1 MSRTATLRNLILKAK
16 HAYYYSGEPVMS
28 DAEYDALEDELR
40 LLDPSDPVLGLVW
53 SPVPPDTMLTKARH
67 SLPMGSQSK
76 VNSEEEFRSW
86 CPKNEVQAIH
96 ASLKGDGASA
106 AAYYRDGRMVQAI
119 SRGDGTV
126 GEDITANAMRFKGL
140 PAWVGTQDVGFS
152 GAVRFEVILTVEDWT
167 RIDPT
172 RSKNPR
178 NAGTG
183 IMGRKNGNQSDCLT
197 IFAFDLDE
205 TIDGQSVD
213 FPTEAQKT
221 LRLAELGFNPISYA
235 IYDNA
240 DDVVE
245 YFRNIAAKA
254 DLNVKND
261 QQDTP
266 LMGAVESGS
275 ISIVRM
281 LIDAGANADDKDFD
295 GNTALR
301 RAISSDKH
309 IFDIIEYLINSS
321 GNVNLQDDSGGSCLS
336 KAVMTGRNELV
347 QPLIAAGADV
357 NLKDEEDR
365 SALAYAV
372 KSEKLSLET
381 IKALVDAGAV
391 VDNIDVEGETALF
404 AAFARDNKDLTR
416 AQERRSTLANQKI
429 RAEAATPDL
438 NNRWVKAQAA
448 LDNWQLDLQRNLALA
463 HLPLDANIG
472 AIEGA
477 LALFERMHQQLE
489 KIRDIRVNRIDMMRH
504 DLNEFAATAKSLAT
518 DIAPEIAQQPA
529 AQIAIALDKRWK
541 QELSASQD
549 LGRLTT
555 ELENATAQANAANR
569 RIVEAKASL
578 EPLLRLF
585 GATDNEGLRC
595 ATERSDRLRSVTSEI
610 DQTVK
615 QLLQA
620 GDGLDRQALEAAFKA
635 IDVNTISIRLPE
647 IKLQTDEMVAQQNR
661 LSGELNAAEAALGK
675 IAGQDEAAR
684 AESQRQEA
692 LARMSNAV
700 ERYIKVYTAAKLL
713 RWSIE
718 RFRESKQGPML
729 ARASAVF
736 EGLTQGGFNR
746 LVVDYESDP
755 LKRSG
760 QRASAE
766 LVDIEGMSEG
776 TRDQLYLAL
785 RLAALELHLEQ
796 TVPLPFIADDLFINY
811 DDGRA
816 KAGLEALAK
825 LSEMTQVIFLSHH
838 AHLVPLAQSVFGDR
852 LNVVNLG

>member
-1 MSRTATLRNLILKAK
+1 
-16 HAYYYSGEPVMS
+16 
-28 DAEYDALEDELR
+28 
-40 LLDPSDPVLGLVW
+40 
-53 SPVPPDTMLTKARH
+53 
-67 SLPMGSQSK
+67 
-76 VNSEEEFRSW
+76 
-86 CPKNEVQAIH
+86 
-96 ASLKGDGASA
+96 
-106 AAYYRDGRMVQAI
+106 
-119 SRGDGTV
+119 
-126 GEDITANAMRFKGL
+126 
-140 PAWVGTQDVGFS
+140 
-152 GAVRFEVILTVEDWT
+152 
-167 RIDPT
+167 
-172 RSKNPR
+172 
-178 NAGTG
+178 
-183 IMGRKNGNQSDCLT
+183 
-197 IFAFDLDE
+197 
-205 TIDGQSVD
+205 
-213 FPTEAQKT
+213 
-221 LRLAELGFNPISYA
+221 
-235 IYDNA
+235 
-240 DDVVE
+240 
-245 YFRNIAAKA
+245 
-254 DLNVKND
+254 
-261 QQDTP
+261 
-266 LMGAVESGS
+266 
-275 ISIVRM
+275 
-281 LIDAGANADDKDFD
+281 
-295 GNTALR
+295 
-301 RAISSDKH
+301 
-309 IFDIIEYLINSS
+309 
-321 GNVNLQDDSGGSCLS
+321 
-336 KAVMTGRNELV
+336 
-347 QPLIAAGADV
+347 
-357 NLKDEEDR
+357 
-365 SALAYAV
+365 
-372 KSEKLSLET
+372 
-381 IKALVDAGAV
+381 
-391 VDNIDVEGETALF
+391 
-404 AAFARDNKDLTR
+404 TR

-555 ELENATAQANAANR
+555 ELEKATAQANAANR

-661 LSGELNAAEAALGK
+661 MSGDLNAAETALGK

-755 LKRSG
+755 LKLSG

-785 RLAALELHLEQ
+785 RLPALELHLEQ

-811 DDGRA
+811 DDGRG
-816 KAGLEALAK
+816 KAGLEALAR

>member
-40 LLDPSDPVLGLVW
+40 LLDPSDPVLGLVG

-404 AAFARDNKDLTR
+404 AAFARDNKDLTQYLISWG
-416 AQERRSTLANQKI
+416 ASVHAKDKDGMTLLMTACKSGSFMCIPQLVREGAGVDVQGPDKQTALMFAVANEKCVKAMLAAKADEHARDNDKNTALIHAIKHGWGETRISVVTSLIKSGSDVSAVDLDGMTALHLAAADWSNAALIDTLVGLGANPNSFNKKSQTPLMLCRTVDSVKELLKHSPLPDLQDSEGKTALI
-429 RAEAATPDL
+429 HAAEGYRAATD
-438 NNRWVKAQAA
+438 AG
-448 LDNWQLDLQRNLALA
+448 RN
-463 HLPLDANIG
+463 
-472 AIEGA
+472 
-477 LALFERMHQQLE
+477 
-489 KIRDIRVNRIDMMRH
+489 
-504 DLNEFAATAKSLAT
+504 
-518 DIAPEIAQQPA
+518 
-529 AQIAIALDKRWK
+529 
-541 QELSASQD
+541 
-549 LGRLTT
+549 
-555 ELENATAQANAANR
+555 
-569 RIVEAKASL
+569 
-578 EPLLRLF
+578 
-585 GATDNEGLRC
+585 
-595 ATERSDRLRSVTSEI
+595 
-610 DQTVK
+610 
-615 QLLQA
+615 
-620 GDGLDRQALEAAFKA
+620 
-635 IDVNTISIRLPE
+635 
-647 IKLQTDEMVAQQNR
+647 
-661 LSGELNAAEAALGK
+661 
-675 IAGQDEAAR
+675 
-684 AESQRQEA
+684 
-692 LARMSNAV
+692 
-700 ERYIKVYTAAKLL
+700 
-713 RWSIE
+713 
-718 RFRESKQGPML
+718 QGPHQS
-729 ARASAVF
+729 AR
-736 EGLTQGGFNR
+736 
-746 LVVDYESDP
+746 
-755 LKRSG
+755 
-760 QRASAE
+760 
-766 LVDIEGMSEG
+766 
-776 TRDQLYLAL
+776 
-785 RLAALELHLEQ
+785 
-796 TVPLPFIADDLFINY
+796 
-811 DDGRA
+811 
-816 KAGLEALAK
+816 
-825 LSEMTQVIFLSHH
+825 
-838 AHLVPLAQSVFGDR
+838 
-852 LNVVNLG
+852 